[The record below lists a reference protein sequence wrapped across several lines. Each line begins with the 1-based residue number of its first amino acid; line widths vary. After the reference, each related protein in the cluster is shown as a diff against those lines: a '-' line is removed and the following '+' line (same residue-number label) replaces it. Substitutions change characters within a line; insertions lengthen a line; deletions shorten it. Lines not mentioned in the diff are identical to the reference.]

1 MGLAEASLSG
11 LSVPLIVDVD
21 GTLLKT
27 DLLVESFLALLSRK
41 PWRALLALAELRKG
55 KAAFKARLASEAE
68 IDISLM
74 PVREEVITF
83 LHGEKARGRKIYLAS
98 AADAQLVS
106 ALSDHLGLFDG
117 VLGSDGTINLS
128 GAAKA
133 DALCER
139 FGRAQFDYVG
149 DSRADLKVWSTCNV
163 AIVAGGRGAWH
174 SGISGGQPGVVEIVG
189 SQPGLR
195 DYIAALRPHQ
205 WLKNALVF
213 VPAIAGHV
221 LMTTWFGSILAFIS
235 FCLCASAVYILN
247 DLLDLRADRQHPR
260 KRNRPFASGRVP
272 IIHGAVMAPSLLL
285 AAFSLTLFLPKVFA
299 IVLAGYLV
307 LTTLYSFW
315 LKRKV
320 LVDVI
325 ALACL
330 YAARVVGGSVATGVL
345 ISQWLEA
352 FSIFLFLSLALV
364 KRSGELVDRVKSGRG
379 DPGGRG
385 YRLDDLP
392 VIESMAA
399 ASGYLSA
406 LVMALYLNSEAV
418 VNLYNKPHRLLL
430 ICVALLFWTSRML
443 LKAHRG
449 QMDDDPIVFAAR
461 DRVSLGVGAVCLGVV
476 YISL

>member
-1 MGLAEASLSG
+1 M
-11 LSVPLIVDVD
+11 SVPLIVDVD

-27 DLLVESFLALLSRK
+27 DLLIETFLALLSRK
-41 PWRALLALAELRKG
+41 PWKALLTLAELRHG
-55 KAAFKARLASEAE
+55 KAAFKARLASLAE
-68 IDISLM
+68 IDVSLM

-83 LHGEKARGRKIYLAS
+83 LRAEKARGRQIYLAS
-98 AADAQLVS
+98 AADARLVT
-106 ALSDHLGLFDG
+106 ALSEHLGLFDG
-117 VLGSDGTINLS
+117 VLGSDGKVNLS

-133 DALCER
+133 DALCAR
-139 FGRAQFDYVG
+139 FGKAKFDYVG

-163 AIVAGGRGAWH
+163 ALVAGGRGAWR
-174 SGISGGQPGVVEIVG
+174 SAIASGQPGVVEIIG
-189 SQPGLR
+189 SPPRLR
-195 DYIAALRPHQ
+195 DYISALRPHQ
-205 WLKNALVF
+205 WLKNVLVF
-213 VPAIAGHV
+213 VPAVAGHV
-221 LMTTWFGSILAFIS
+221 LMSTWFGSVLAFVS
-235 FCLCASAVYILN
+235 FCLCASAVYIIN

-260 KRNRPFASGRVP
+260 KRKRPFASGRVP
-272 IIHGAVMAPSLLL
+272 LIHGAMMAPVLLIT
-285 AAFSLTLFLPKVFA
+285 AFSLTAFLPRVFA
-299 IVLAGYLV
+299 VVLTGYLV

-320 LVDVI
+320 MVDVV

-330 YAARVVGGSVATGVL
+330 YAARVIGGSVATGVL

-364 KRSGELVDRVKSGRG
+364 KRSGELVDRVNSGRG

-385 YRLDDLP
+385 YRLTDLP

-406 LVMALYLNSEAV
+406 LVMALYLNSDAV
-418 VNLYNKPHRLLL
+418 MHLYSKPHRLLL
-430 ICVALLFWTSRML
+430 LCVAVLFWTSRML

-461 DRVSLGVGAVCLGVV
+461 DRVSLGVGTLCLGLV

>member
-1 MGLAEASLSG
+1 
-11 LSVPLIVDVD
+11 
-21 GTLLKT
+21 
-27 DLLVESFLALLSRK
+27 
-41 PWRALLALAELRKG
+41 
-55 KAAFKARLASEAE
+55 
-68 IDISLM
+68 
-74 PVREEVITF
+74 
-83 LHGEKARGRKIYLAS
+83 
-98 AADAQLVS
+98 
-106 ALSDHLGLFDG
+106 LSDHLGLFDG

-139 FGRAQFDYVG
+139 FGKAQFDYVG

-163 AIVAGGRGAWH
+163 AIVAGGRGAWR
-174 SGISGGQPGVVEIVG
+174 SGISGCQPGVVEIVG

-195 DYIAALRPHQ
+195 DYISALRPHQ

-221 LMTTWFGSILAFIS
+221 LLTTWFGSILAFIS

-260 KRNRPFASGRVP
+260 KRHRPFASGRVP

-330 YAARVVGGSVATGVL
+330 YAARVIGGSVATGVL

>member
-1 MGLAEASLSG
+1 
-11 LSVPLIVDVD
+11 
-21 GTLLKT
+21 
-27 DLLVESFLALLSRK
+27 
-41 PWRALLALAELRKG
+41 
-55 KAAFKARLASEAE
+55 
-68 IDISLM
+68 
-74 PVREEVITF
+74 
-83 LHGEKARGRKIYLAS
+83 
-98 AADAQLVS
+98 
-106 ALSDHLGLFDG
+106 
-117 VLGSDGTINLS
+117 
-128 GAAKA
+128 
-133 DALCER
+133 
-139 FGRAQFDYVG
+139 
-149 DSRADLKVWSTCNV
+149 
-163 AIVAGGRGAWH
+163 
-174 SGISGGQPGVVEIVG
+174 VVEIVG

-195 DYIAALRPHQ
+195 DYISALRPHQ

-330 YAARVVGGSVATGVL
+330 YAARVIGGSVATGVL